1 MNAPHGTDNALI
13 YEFAGRSVD
22 AARRQLLHGGK
33 PVPMFPRCFDA
44 LLLLIERRG
53 ELLEK
58 EFLLRALWPDVV
70 VDENSLAKVISDV
83 RRVLGEGSKDQG
95 CIATVP
101 RRGYR
106 FTATVEVLHAAD
118 VRPAASEGVRYQ
130 MRSLAVLPF
139 EFLNPIAGD
148 ECLGIGLADAL
159 ITRLGRL

>member
-1 MNAPHGTDNALI
+1 MRRMEHANAI
-13 YEFAGRSVD
+13 YEFAGRRVD
-22 AARRQLLHGGK
+22 AARRQLLLGGK

-58 EFLLRALWPDVV
+58 EFLLQALWPDVI

-83 RRVLGEGSKDQG
+83 RRVLGEGKEQG
-95 CIATVP
+95 CIATIP

-106 FTATVEVLHAAD
+106 FTAKVEVLRGAD
-118 VRPAASEGVRYQ
+118 ARPAASQGAGYQ

-139 EFLNPIAGD
+139 EFLNPIAG
-148 ECLGIGLADAL
+148 
-159 ITRLGRL
+159 

>member
-1 MNAPHGTDNALI
+1 MEHDNALI
-13 YEFAGRSVD
+13 YEFAGRRVD

-58 EFLLRALWPDVV
+58 EFLMQALWPDVV

-83 RRVLGEGSKDQG
+83 RRVLGAGAREQG
-95 CIATVP
+95 CIATIP

-106 FTATVEVLHAAD
+106 FTAEVTVLSGSAREPPIQTPREV
-118 VRPAASEGVRYQ
+118 RT
-130 MRSLAVLPF
+130 LAVL
-139 EFLNPIAGD
+139 LV
-148 ECLGIGLADAL
+148 
-159 ITRLGRL
+159 LGRIPLRFGPKTDLIR